1 MLETLNFEENKPQLP
16 HLITGCVSKTCD
28 RTFLPPSVLS
38 WRHFQST
45 SCWGV
50 EINRSK
56 NQTWSIE
63 IKNNQLTSSHSMYSG
78 HGKCPSGS
86 VSVSGAKITF
96 KRLSKDF
103 INPWKKSRRG
113 NMFWP
118 PSVFMTQ
125 LQRLWTHS
133 LSKDFIN
140 PWKNPE
146 GGTCFGLRVFLWH
159 NLNDFGLTF
168 FWKQQC
174 LWGTGI
180 VNKVETHQMRRHH
193 VKYL

>member
-1 MLETLNFEENKPQLP
+1 MKETSWYMLDTLKKTNLSFHTWSQD
-16 HLITGCVSKTCD
+16 VSRTLVIG
-28 RTFLPPSVLS
+28 TFLPPSVLS

-50 EINRSK
+50 
-56 NQTWSIE
+56 E

-103 INPWKKSRRG
+103 INPWKKSRRR

-133 LSKDFIN
+133 FLETAMS
-140 PWKNPE
+140 
-146 GGTCFGLRVFLWH
+146 LRNW
-159 NLNDFGLTF
+159 
-168 FWKQQC
+168 QSQY
-174 LWGTGI
+174 
-180 VNKVETHQMRRHH
+180 KVKTHQRRRHH
-193 VKYL
+193 ARYL

>member
-1 MLETLNFEENKPQLP
+1 MLETLNLEENKPQLP
-16 HLITGCVSKTCD
+16 HLVTGCVSNTCD

-50 EINRSK
+50 EINGSK

-103 INPWKKSRRG
+103 INPWK
-113 NMFWP
+113 
-118 PSVFMTQ
+118 
-125 LQRLWTHS
+125 
-133 LSKDFIN
+133 
-140 PWKNPE
+140 NPE
-146 GGTCFGLRVFLWH
+146 GVTCVGLQVFLWH
-159 NLNDFGLTF
+159 NFNDFGLTV
-168 FWKQQC
+168 FWIQQC

>member
-16 HLITGCVSKTCD
+16 HLVTGCVSKTCD

-140 PWKNPE
+140 PWKKSRRGNMFWPPSVFMTQLQRLWTHIFLE
-146 GGTCFGLRVFLWH
+146 TAVSLRNWH
-159 NLNDFGLTF
+159 S
-168 FWKQQC
+168 Q
-174 LWGTGI
+174 
-180 VNKVETHQMRRHH
+180 
-193 VKYL
+193 